1 MSDLPSKL
9 QQNNLMF
16 DFYSGLLTPKQKEI
30 FAMHYMEDMSM
41 NEIAVAVGT
50 SPQAVLDM
58 LKRTKS
64 KLTKFEAQLGL
75 VKRHMLQKKVVAEVK
90 KLLGDSDKDVLIRSL
105 VESML

>member
-9 QQNNLMF
+9 QQNNLMY
-16 DFYSGLLTPKQKEI
+16 DFYAGLLTPRQKEI
-30 FAMHYMEDMSM
+30 FSMHYMEDMSM
-41 NEIAVAVGT
+41 TEIAKAVET

-58 LKRTKS
+58 LKRTKK
-64 KLTKFEAQLGL
+64 KLTKCEDQLGL
-75 VKRHMLQKKVVAEVK
+75 VKKYLLQRKIVAEVK